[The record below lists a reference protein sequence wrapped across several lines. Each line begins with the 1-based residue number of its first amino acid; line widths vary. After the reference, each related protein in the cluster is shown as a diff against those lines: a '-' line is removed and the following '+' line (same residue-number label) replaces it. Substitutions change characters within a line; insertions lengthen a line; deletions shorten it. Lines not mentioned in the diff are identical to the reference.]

1 MTYQAIAFDLDDT
14 LLRDDKTISSHTL
27 RVLRQAAEQGIHVI
41 PASGRTSSSMRRLV
55 DEIGCASCYISCNG
69 AEVRTPSHELMMQ
82 ELLPVDLA
90 REVARFAHEHQV
102 YAQTYIGAKFFHSMR
117 GKYAE
122 DYAALSSLTG
132 EYVGDL
138 EAFLTEPTPKMLLM
152 DDPARIAE
160 LLAIARVKWA
170 GRASLTCSAPYFLE
184 VNPLKAT
191 KGNALKW
198 CADHLGFSMDNLVAF
213 GDSLNDL
220 SMLEAAGTGVAVANA
235 RDDVK
240 AQIPT
245 HCLSNQE
252 DGVAD
257 YIEKYVLREERP

>member
-1 MTYQAIAFDLDDT
+1 MNVQAIAFDLDDT
-14 LLRDDKTISSHTL
+14 LLRDDKTISPRTL
-27 RVLRQAAEQGIHVI
+27 RVLRRAAEKGILII

-55 DEIGCASCYISCNG
+55 DEISCAACYISCNG
-69 AEVRTPSHELMMQ
+69 AEVRTPAHELMMQ

-90 REVARFAHEHQV
+90 REVARFAKEHSC
-102 YAQTYIGAKFFHSMR
+102 YGQTYVGAKFYYNR
-117 GKYAE
+117 QGKYAD

-132 EYVGDL
+132 EYVEDL
-138 EAFLTEPTPKMLLM
+138 EAFLTQPTPKMLLM

-160 LLAIARVKWA
+160 LLAIAREKWK

-184 VNPLKAT
+184 VNPLLAT
-191 KGNALKW
+191 KGNALQW
-198 CADHLGFSMDNLVAF
+198 CAKHYGFSMENLVAF

-220 SMLEAAGTGVAVANA
+220 SMLQAAGTGVAVANA

-240 AQIPT
+240 AQIPVHT
-245 HCLSNQE
+245 LSNQE

-257 YIEKYVLREERP
+257 YIEQYILREVCP